1 MLSDNDFQHWCN
13 RLKLSADATEQIQLI
28 RSSEPSRTVSGGKR
42 SVSGRYSSQKMGVTI
57 QFESHKVELPFIY
70 QLEHDEDVLEYYDQP
85 PSFKLS
91 YQSQS
96 GKKIGFF
103 YTPDFFVIRR
113 DTAGWFECKTEEQL
127 QKLEEK
133 NPNRYFLDE
142 EQCWRCPPA
151 EEYAQQYGLDFSVW
165 SSAGVNWTVQRNL
178 EFLEDYYRVK
188 TKKQVD
194 ITLPSLDE
202 FNHTPNMISKAVK
215 ISPLNLSL
223 VMSGYGAFS
232 MFAQYSNIASL
243 KDPIPK

>member
-1 MLSDNDFQHWCN
+1 
-13 RLKLSADATEQIQLI
+13 
-28 RSSEPSRTVSGGKR
+28 
-42 SVSGRYSSQKMGVTI
+42 MGVTI

-85 PSFKLS
+85 PSFKLN

-103 YTPDFFVIRR
+103 YTPDFFVIRH
-113 DTAGWFECKTEEQL
+113 DSASWWECKTEEQL

-151 EEYAQQYGLDFSVW
+151 EEYARQYGLDFSVW

-188 TKKQVD
+188 TKKQID
-194 ITLPSLDE
+194 ESSFKALD
-202 FNHTPNMISKAVK
+202 S
-215 ISPLNLSL
+215 
-223 VMSGYGAFS
+223 
-232 MFAQYSNIASL
+232 
-243 KDPIPK
+243 